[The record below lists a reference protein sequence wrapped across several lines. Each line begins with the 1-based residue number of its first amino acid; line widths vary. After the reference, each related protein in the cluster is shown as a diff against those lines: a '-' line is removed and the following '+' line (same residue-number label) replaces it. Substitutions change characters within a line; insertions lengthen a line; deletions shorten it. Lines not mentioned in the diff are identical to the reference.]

1 MGTSTSTAAADCS
14 DLPSA
19 YDPGAMAARDPITST
34 KNPLVRRIREIRD
47 GRVDGLIVAEG
58 VRLIEEAL
66 EAGLVAVQSL
76 VAPRLYS
83 SERGTALAAR
93 LAHASR
99 ESLDCADKVLDR
111 ASSLETHQ
119 GVLAVFQ
126 RPVWS
131 EDDLFRGEAPFVLV
145 AAGVRDPG
153 NLGALVRT
161 AEAAGASGLIA
172 LHGSADPYRDK
183 ALRGSSGSAF
193 RLPCKA
199 AVTIEQMLELVE
211 RRGVYLVASD
221 SSSGVGLWDADFGPA
236 PQAFLVGAEATG
248 VPQRLRDACTSLVR
262 IPMQSPVESLNVAVA
277 AGLLLFEHRRR
288 LGLGRQA

>member
-1 MGTSTSTAAADCS
+1 
-14 DLPSA
+14 
-19 YDPGAMAARDPITST
+19 MATRDPITST
-34 KNPLVRRIREIRD
+34 KNPLVKRVREIRD

-66 EAGLVAVQSL
+66 DAGLFAVQSL
-76 VAPRLYS
+76 VSPRLYS
-83 SERGTALAAR
+83 SQRGTDLAAR

-99 ESLDCADKVLDR
+99 ESLDCGDKVLDR
-111 ASSLETHQ
+111 VSNLDTHQ

-126 RPVWS
+126 RPAWS
-131 EDDLFRGEAPFVLV
+131 EDDLFAGESPFVLV

-193 RLPCKA
+193 RLPCRSG
-199 AVTIEQMLELVE
+199 VTVEQMLDIVE
-211 RRGVYLVASD
+211 RRGISVVASD
-221 SSSGVGLWDADFGPA
+221 SSGGVPLWDADFGAA
-236 PQAFLVGAEATG
+236 PQAFLVGAEGAG
-248 VPQRLRDACTSLVR
+248 LPQQLRDACTSLVR
-262 IPMQSPVESLNVAVA
+262 IPMQAPVESLNLAVA

-288 LGLGRQA
+288 IGFETPS